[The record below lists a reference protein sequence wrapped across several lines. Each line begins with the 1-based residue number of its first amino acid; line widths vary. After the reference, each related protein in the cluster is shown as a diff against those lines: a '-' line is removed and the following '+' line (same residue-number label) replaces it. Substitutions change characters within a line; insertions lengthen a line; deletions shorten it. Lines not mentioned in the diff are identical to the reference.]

1 MEVMFDF
8 ATLPDSNMELY
19 SILVNPKWSFIF

>member
-19 SILVNPKWSFIF
+19 SILVNPK